1 MRPFLLAAAMAGA
14 ALAASP
20 WPALAQDRNAPV
32 TFTADDVQYDR
43 DQGIVT
49 ATGRVEAWQNDRT
62 LRADR
67 IVFNRNTGVAAAT
80 GNVVL
85 QDADGQVTFSDY
97 AELTQDMKDG
107 VLKGMRALLSQ
118 NGKLAANGARRIDA
132 QLNELSRAVYTTCN
146 LCAKDP
152 TRAPLWDVRAREAVQ
167 DIGNKRIEY
176 RDAIID
182 VYGIPV
188 MYTPYLT
195 HPDPT
200 EKRASGL
207 LIPSFGSG
215 SRHLGAFLSVPYYI
229 VLDAQSDVT
238 LTGMVTQKADEVLSY
253 AYRRRFNDGK
263 VTLNGSFSDEHF
275 KANGHLFAHGDF
287 AIDDAFRWGFDFNRG
302 SNAAYLRDF
311 RIAPNVPVLV
321 SSVFVE
327 GFGQGAYTRSDIR
340 LYQSLTSATLTSK
353 LSYVLPR
360 TQYSYVGE
368 QDSWGGRFAF
378 DGDAFNVIRNSGT
391 KTQRASAN
399 LDWSRPFNGP
409 LGDLWT
415 FAAHVDSAAYN
426 ATGLNM
432 LPNYSAISSAN
443 ATQAMPTM
451 SLQMRLPFQRTAGDY
466 GTQLLEPIVKG
477 FVSPRSPSYANGRI
491 PNEDALITEFTD
503 ATLFATNRFQGND
516 RLEGGLR
523 AAAGLH
529 GNWSFPDGSVIDGMF
544 GQSYRTE
551 KDLAFNQYSGL
562 RGTRSDYVARA
573 SITPS
578 SSFDL
583 TARARFDERTFKVN
597 LADTTATVGY
607 QQTTLNAG
615 YLYSNTN
622 PFAYYDNTPAS
633 FVNTPRNE
641 VSVGAHTQYGAWK
654 FNADARRDIRL
665 NKFVSLGAGATYE
678 DECFIFDVRYY
689 RRYVSILS
697 DGGDSGLLF
706 NITLKTV
713 GEFGFHAS

>member
-1 MRPFLLAAAMAGA
+1 MRPLLLAAAMAGV
-14 ALAASP
+14 ALAASDGQ
-20 WPALAQDRNAPV
+20 ALAQDKNAPV

-152 TRAPLWDVRAREAVQ
+152 TRPPLWDVRAREAVQ
-167 DIGNKRIEY
+167 DIANKRIEY

-200 EKRASGL
+200 EKRATGL

-229 VLDAQSDVT
+229 VLDGQSDVT
-238 LTGMVTQKADEVLSY
+238 LTGTVTQKADEVLGF

-263 VTLNGSFSDEHF
+263 VTLNGSISDEHLR
-275 KANGHLFAHGDF
+275 ANGHLFAHGEF
-287 AIDDAFRWGFDFNRG
+287 AINDEFRWGFDFNRS

-399 LDWSRPFNGP
+399 LDWSRPFTGAW
-409 LGDLWT
+409 GDLWT

-426 ATGLNM
+426 TNGLNL
-432 LPNYSAISSAN
+432 LPNYSAISSAS

-451 SLQMRLPFQRTAGDY
+451 SLQLRWPFQRTAGEY
-466 GTQLLEPIVKG
+466 GTQLIEPIVKG
-477 FVSPRSPSYANGRI
+477 FASPRSPSYANGRI
-491 PNEDALITEFTD
+491 PNEDALVTEFTD
-503 ATLFATNRFQGND
+503 ATLFSTNRFQGND

-529 GNWSFPDGSVIDGMF
+529 GNWSFPDGSAIDGMF

-578 SSFDL
+578 SNFDL
-583 TARARFDERTFKVN
+583 TTRGRFDARTFKVN
-597 LADTTATVGY
+597 MADTTATVGIR
-607 QQTTLNAG
+607 QTTLGVG

-641 VSVGAHTQYGAWK
+641 VSVSGHTRYGAWT
-654 FNADARRDIRL
+654 FNADARRDLRRSR
-665 NKFVSLGAGATYE
+665 FVSLGAGATYE

-713 GEFGFHAS
+713 GEFGFHGS